1 MEAYLTQQILHA
13 LTTADLPKI
22 VAYGLIFF
30 LLWRELRGLRLEVH
44 KLRDNVSESFK
55 NGEKRFEKIEKQN
68 LFFEHKIM
76 ILDTAIKELK
86 GSSNTTKEVQQ

>member
-1 MEAYLTQQILHA
+1 METFLTNQILHA
-13 LTTADLPKI
+13 ISAADYPKI
-22 VAYGLIFF
+22 LGYGLIFF

-86 GSSNTTKEVQQ
+86 GSSKAIKEVQQ